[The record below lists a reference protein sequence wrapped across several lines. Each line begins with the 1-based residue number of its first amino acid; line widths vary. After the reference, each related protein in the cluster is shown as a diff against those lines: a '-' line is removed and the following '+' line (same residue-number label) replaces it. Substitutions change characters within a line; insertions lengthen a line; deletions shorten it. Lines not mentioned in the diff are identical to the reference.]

1 MSKDYKYNARVYDA
15 IDYHMHVSRCMGTGY
30 KISKGELIMRK
41 VEKIT
46 VYFKNSF
53 YGFDYWGYKTI
64 KDLIDSE
71 GIKKSQVNSFYK
83 HYTNY

>member
-1 MSKDYKYNARVYDA
+1 
-15 IDYHMHVSRCMGTGY
+15 
-30 KISKGELIMRK
+30 MRK

-46 VYFKNSF
+46 VYFKNCF

-64 KDLIDSE
+64 KDLIYSE
-71 GIKKSQVNSFYK
+71 GIKRHQVNSFYK